1 MKRILFF
8 AHDPGGANAVKP
20 LIMPLKQK
28 GYDVIIKGDGSAL
41 SILPDVEQYTGDT
54 DLLIEKLRPDFVI
67 TGTSA
72 ADMTEKKLRKS
83 AKKYDVPCMAIL
95 DAWVN
100 YNRFTKYSCNEL
112 RENGKYNETEYLPDY
127 YIVMDEYA
135 KQEAIKE
142 GIPSEIIYPL
152 GNPHFKSVRDAF
164 DELNTEELRQKLL
177 NGKEKLVVWASEC
190 LIEDYG
196 TGMELESLKDVIEL
210 MPDNVQLV
218 VKPHPREKVDK
229 FDGFKNIKIVRD
241 ITSREAI
248 KSADI
253 VMSMTSMVLIES
265 IIGGK
270 PCISYQIGADNK
282 DKFILTKI
290 GALPFIN
297 DKIKLKEEFENILR
311 GKYSHSSF
319 KINFNA
325 AENIIKF
332 MEDKLC

>member
-1 MKRILFF
+1 MAKILFF
-8 AHDPGGANAVKP
+8 AHDPGGANAINP
-20 LIMPLKQK
+20 LIPLLKQR
-28 GYDVIIKGDGSAL
+28 GYDVIVRGDGSAL
-41 SILPDVEQYTGDT
+41 NILSDVEQFTGDT
-54 DLLIEKLRPDFVI
+54 DALIKEIRPDFVI

-72 ADMTEKKLRKS
+72 ADMTEKNLRKS
-83 AKKYDVPCMAIL
+83 ARKAGIKCMAIL

-112 RENGKYNETEYLPDY
+112 KENGRYNETEFLPDY
-127 YIVMDEYA
+127 FIVMDEFA
-135 KQEAIKE
+135 KQEAVKE
-142 GIPSEIIYPL
+142 GIPSEIIYPI
-152 GNPHFKSVRDAF
+152 GNPHFKNIRDSF
-164 DELNTEELRQKLL
+164 DNLNTEELRKNLL

-210 MPDNVQLV
+210 MPENVQLV
-218 VKPHPREKVDK
+218 VKPHPREKEDK
-229 FDGFKNIKIVRD
+229 FDGFGGLKIVRD

-270 PCISYQIGADNK
+270 PCISYQKGADNK

-297 DKIKLKEEFENILR
+297 DKIKLREEFNTILR
-311 GKYSHSSF
+311 DKKGNSSF
-319 KINFNA
+319 TINYSA

-332 MEDKLC
+332 MEDKIC